1 MKIKVISPGVLAT
14 VQDTGRFG
22 HQAAGIPEAGAMD
35 RASLLLANALIGN
48 PEDAAALEL
57 TVFGGTF
64 EFDGEG
70 TIALTGA
77 DMRPFLNGNRM
88 SINTAVPVKAGDR
101 LELGAASRGMR
112 TYLAVSGGIDVPVVL
127 GSRSTDLKS
136 RLGGLDGRKL
146 RAGDVLES
154 GAVDGSLQLGRSLRQ
169 AQGTSSLQEPSQ
181 GLSSG
186 PVLQRLSRVTDPE
199 GVTRIRFLFGPQD
212 AMFAEDAKKTFT
224 DSTYTLS
231 AACDRMGYRLEGVAV
246 PSLNGTD
253 ILSEGICFGSIQ
265 VPANGQ
271 PIVMMADHQ
280 TTGGYA
286 KIGTVLSEDLPLLAQ
301 LGPGKRIHF
310 VPVTLE
316 ELGESL

>member
-1 MKIKVISPGVLAT
+1 MKIKVITPGVLTT

-35 RASLLLANALIGN
+35 RASLALANGLVGN
-48 PEDAAALEL
+48 PADAAALEL
-57 TVFGGTF
+57 TAFGGTF

-70 TIALTGA
+70 IIALTGA

-88 SINTAVPVKAGDR
+88 PVNNAVPVKAGDR
-101 LELGAASRGMR
+101 LELSAASQGMR
-112 TYLAVSGGIDVPVVL
+112 AYLAVSGGIDVPIVL

-154 GAVDGSLQLGRSLRQ
+154 GSRPQAAVEF
-169 AQGTSSLQEPSQ
+169 AEVQGTPCE
-181 GLSSG
+181 
-186 PVLQRLSRVTDPE
+186 PVLQRLAKVTDPE
-199 GVTRIRFLFGPQD
+199 GVTWIRFLFGPQD
-212 AMFAEDAKKTFT
+212 VMFAEDAKKTFM
-224 DSTYTLS
+224 DSIYTLS
-231 AACDRMGYRLEGVAV
+231 AACDRMGYRLEGAAV
-246 PSLNGTD
+246 LSLNGTD

>member
-1 MKIKVISPGVLAT
+1 MKIKVIAPGVLTT

-35 RASLLLANALIGN
+35 RASLRLANALAGN
-48 PEDAAALEL
+48 SEDAAALEL

-64 EFDGEG
+64 EFEGDG

-88 SINTAVPVKAGDR
+88 VMNAAVSVQTGDR
-101 LELGAASRGMR
+101 LELGTAAWGVRA
-112 TYLAVSGGIDVPVVL
+112 YLAVSGGIDVPVVL

-136 RLGGLDGRKL
+136 RLGGLEGRKL

-154 GAVDGSLQLGRSLRQ
+154 GSADGSLRQ
-169 AQGTSSLQEPSQ
+169 TAAEPAKAQGTSWE
-181 GLSSG
+181 
-186 PVLQRLSRVTDPE
+186 PVLKRLERVTAAE
-199 GVTRIRFLFGPQD
+199 GAVRIRFLFGPQD
-212 AMFAEDAKKTFT
+212 AMFGEDAKQTFT
-224 DSTYTLS
+224 ESVYTLS
-231 AACDRMGYRLEGVAV
+231 TACDRMGCRLEGAAV

-301 LGPGKRIHF
+301 LGPGKKIRF

-316 ELGESL
+316 ESGESL

>member
-1 MKIKVISPGVLAT
+1 MKIKVISPGVLTT

-35 RASLLLANALIGN
+35 RASLRLANALVGN

-64 EFDGEG
+64 EFDGKG

-88 SINTAVPVKAGDR
+88 SMNTAVPVKAGDR
-101 LELGAASRGMR
+101 LELGVASRGMR
-112 TYLAVSGGIDVPVVL
+112 AYLAVSGGIDVPVVL

-136 RLGGLDGRKL
+136 RLGGLEGRKL
-146 RAGDVLES
+146 RAGDVLEN
-154 GAVDGSLQLGRSLRQ
+154 GSRPQ
-169 AQGTSSLQEPSQ
+169 AAAELAEVQGTPCE
-181 GLSSG
+181 
-186 PVLQRLSRVTDPE
+186 PVLQRLAKATSPE
-199 GVTRIRFLFGPQD
+199 GVTQIRFLFGPRD

-224 DSTYTLS
+224 DSIYTLS
-231 AACDRMGYRLEGVAV
+231 AACDRMGYRLEGAAV

>member
-1 MKIKVISPGVLAT
+1 MKIKVISPGVLTT

-22 HQAAGIPEAGAMD
+22 YQAAGIPEAGAMD
-35 RASLLLANALIGN
+35 RASLRLANALLGN

-57 TVFGGTF
+57 TIFGGTF

-112 TYLAVSGGIDVPVVL
+112 AYLAVSGGIDVPVVL

-136 RLGGLDGRKL
+136 RLGGLEGRKL

-154 GAVDGSLQLGRSLRQ
+154 GSRPQ
-169 AQGTSSLQEPSQ
+169 AAAELAEVQGTPCE
-181 GLSSG
+181 
-186 PVLQRLSRVTDPE
+186 PVLQRLAKATDPE

-224 DSTYTLS
+224 DSIYTLS
-231 AACDRMGYRLEGVAV
+231 AACDRMGYRLEGAAV

-286 KIGTVLSEDLPLLAQ
+286 KIGTVLSADLPLLAQ
-301 LGPGKRIHF
+301 LGPGKKIRF

-316 ELGESL
+316 DLGEIL

>member
-1 MKIKVISPGVLAT
+1 MKIKVIAPGVLTT

-22 HQAAGIPEAGAMD
+22 YQAAGIPEAGAMD
-35 RASLLLANALIGN
+35 RASLRLANALLGN

-57 TVFGGTF
+57 TIFGGTF
-64 EFDGEG
+64 EFDGAG

-77 DMRPFLNGNRM
+77 DMRAFLNGNRM

-101 LELGAASRGMR
+101 LELGVASRGMR
-112 TYLAVSGGIDVPVVL
+112 AYLAVSGGIDVPVVL

-136 RLGGLDGRKL
+136 RLGGLEGRKL

-154 GAVDGSLQLGRSLRQ
+154 GSRPQ
-169 AQGTSSLQEPSQ
+169 AAAELAEVQGTPCE
-181 GLSSG
+181 
-186 PVLQRLSRVTDPE
+186 PVLQRLAKATDPE

-224 DSTYTLS
+224 DSIYTLS
-231 AACDRMGYRLEGVAV
+231 AACDRMGYRLEGSQV
-246 PSLNGTD
+246 PSLSGTD

-286 KIGTVLSEDLPLLAQ
+286 KIGTVLSADLPLLAQ
-301 LGPGKRIHF
+301 LGPGKKIRF

-316 ELGESL
+316 DLGEIL

>member
-1 MKIKVISPGVLAT
+1 M
-14 VQDTGRFG
+14 
-22 HQAAGIPEAGAMD
+22 
-35 RASLLLANALIGN
+35 
-48 PEDAAALEL
+48 
-57 TVFGGTF
+57 
-64 EFDGEG
+64 
-70 TIALTGA
+70 
-77 DMRPFLNGNRM
+77 
-88 SINTAVPVKAGDR
+88 
-101 LELGAASRGMR
+101 
-112 TYLAVSGGIDVPVVL
+112 PVVL

-154 GAVDGSLQLGRSLRQ
+154 GAVNGSLQLGRSLRQ
-169 AQGTSSLQEPSQ
+169 AAAELAEVQGSPCE
-181 GLSSG
+181 
-186 PVLQRLSRVTDPE
+186 PVLQRLAKVTDPE

-224 DSTYTLS
+224 DSIYTLS
-231 AACDRMGYRLEGVAV
+231 AACDRMGYRLEGAAV

>member
-1 MKIKVISPGVLAT
+1 MKIKVISPGVLTT

-35 RASLLLANALIGN
+35 RASLRLANALVGN
-48 PEDAAALEL
+48 PKDAAALEL

-88 SINTAVPVKAGDR
+88 PVNTAVPVKTGDR

-112 TYLAVSGGIDVPVVL
+112 AYLAVSGGIDVPAVL

-136 RLGGLDGRKL
+136 RLGGLEGRKL
-146 RAGDVLES
+146 RAGDVLAS
-154 GAVDGSLQLGRSLRQ
+154 GADGGSRPQ
-169 AQGTSSLQEPSQ
+169 AAAELAEVQGSPCE
-181 GLSSG
+181 
-186 PVLQRLSRVTDPE
+186 PVLQRLAQSTDPE

-224 DSTYTLS
+224 DSIYTLS
-231 AACDRMGYRLEGVAV
+231 AACDRMGYRLEGAAV

>member
-1 MKIKVISPGVLAT
+1 MKIKVIAAGVLAT

-22 HQAAGIPEAGAMD
+22 HQAEGIPEAGAMD
-35 RASLLLANALIGN
+35 RESLRLANSLVQN

-57 TVFGGTF
+57 TVLGGTF

-77 DMRPFLNGNRM
+77 DMRPFLNGNSM
-88 SINTAVPVKAGDR
+88 AMNTAVPVKAGDR

-112 TYLAVSGGIDVPVVL
+112 AYLAVSGGIYVPVVL

-154 GAVDGSLQLGRSLRQ
+154 GSRPQAAAELAEVQGSPC
-169 AQGTSSLQEPSQ
+169 E
-181 GLSSG
+181 
-186 PVLQRLSRVTDPE
+186 PVLQRLAKATDPE

-224 DSTYTLS
+224 DSIYTLS
-231 AACDRMGYRLEGVAV
+231 AACDRMGYRLEGAAV

>member
-1 MKIKVISPGVLAT
+1 MKIKVISPGVLTT

-35 RASLLLANALIGN
+35 RASLRLANALVGN

-88 SINTAVPVKAGDR
+88 PVNNAVPVKAGDR

-112 TYLAVSGGIDVPVVL
+112 AYLAVSGGIDVPVVL

-154 GAVDGSLQLGRSLRQ
+154 GAVDGSLQQTAAELVE
-169 AQGTSSLQEPSQ
+169 AQGSSWKQPI
-181 GLSSG
+181 
-186 PVLQRLSRVTDPE
+186 LQRLAQATDPE
-199 GVTRIRFLFGPQD
+199 GVTQIRFLFGPQD
-212 AMFAEDAKKTFT
+212 SMFGEEAKRTFT
-224 DSTYTLS
+224 ESIYTLS
-231 AACDRMGYRLEGVAV
+231 AACDRMGYRLEGAAI
-246 PSLNGTD
+246 PSISGTD

-301 LGPGKRIHF
+301 LGSGKRIHF

>member
-1 MKIKVISPGVLAT
+1 MKIKVVAPGVLTT

-35 RASLLLANALIGN
+35 RASLRLANALIGN
-48 PEDAAALEL
+48 LEAAAALEL
-57 TVFGGTF
+57 TVFGGIF

-88 SINTAVPVKAGDR
+88 PVNTAVPVKTGDR
-101 LELGAASRGMR
+101 LELGAASQGMR
-112 TYLAVSGGIDVPVVL
+112 AYLAVSGGIDVPVVL

-154 GAVDGSLQLGRSLRQ
+154 GSRPQ
-169 AQGTSSLQEPSQ
+169 AAAELAEVQGTPCE
-181 GLSSG
+181 
-186 PVLQRLSRVTDPE
+186 PVLQRLAKATDPE

-224 DSTYTLS
+224 DSIYTLS
-231 AACDRMGYRLEGVAV
+231 AACDRMGYRLEGAAV
-246 PSLNGTD
+246 LSLNGTD

>member
-1 MKIKVISPGVLAT
+1 MNIKVISPGVLTT

-35 RASLLLANALIGN
+35 RASLRLANALVGN

-88 SINTAVPVKAGDR
+88 AMNTAVPVKAGDR
-101 LELGAASRGMR
+101 LELGAASQGMR
-112 TYLAVSGGIDVPVVL
+112 AYLAVSGGIDVPVVL

-136 RLGGLDGRKL
+136 RLGGLEGRKL

-154 GAVDGSLQLGRSLRQ
+154 GSRPQ
-169 AQGTSSLQEPSQ
+169 AAAELAEVQGTPCE
-181 GLSSG
+181 
-186 PVLQRLSRVTDPE
+186 PVLQRLAQSTDPE

-224 DSTYTLS
+224 DSIYTLS
-231 AACDRMGYRLEGVAV
+231 AACDRMGYRLEGAAV

-301 LGPGKRIHF
+301 LGPGKRIRF
-310 VPVTLE
+310 ASVTLE

>member
-1 MKIKVISPGVLAT
+1 MKIKVISPGVLTT

-35 RASLLLANALIGN
+35 RASLRLANALLGN

-64 EFDGEG
+64 EFDGKG

-88 SINTAVPVKAGDR
+88 SMNTAVPVKAGDR
-101 LELGAASRGMR
+101 LELGVASRGMR
-112 TYLAVSGGIDVPVVL
+112 AYLAVSGGIDVPVVL

-136 RLGGLDGRKL
+136 RLGGLEGRKL
-146 RAGDVLES
+146 RAGDVLEN
-154 GAVDGSLQLGRSLRQ
+154 GSRPQ
-169 AQGTSSLQEPSQ
+169 AAAELAEVQGTPCE
-181 GLSSG
+181 
-186 PVLQRLSRVTDPE
+186 PVLQRLAKATSPE
-199 GVTRIRFLFGPQD
+199 GVTQIRFLFGPQD

-224 DSTYTLS
+224 DSIYTLS
-231 AACDRMGYRLEGVAV
+231 AACDRMGYRLEGAAV

>member
-1 MKIKVISPGVLAT
+1 MKIKVISPGVLTT

-35 RASLLLANALIGN
+35 RESLRLANSLVQN
-48 PEDAAALEL
+48 PEDAATLEL

-112 TYLAVSGGIDVPVVL
+112 AYLAVSGGIDVPVVL

-154 GAVDGSLQLGRSLRQ
+154 GSRPQAAAELAEVQGSPC
-169 AQGTSSLQEPSQ
+169 E
-181 GLSSG
+181 
-186 PVLQRLSRVTDPE
+186 PVLQRLAQATDPE
-199 GVTRIRFLFGPQD
+199 GVTQIRFLFGPQD
-212 AMFAEDAKKTFT
+212 SMFGEEAKRTFT
-224 DSTYTLS
+224 ESIYTLS
-231 AACDRMGYRLEGVAV
+231 AACDRMGYRLEGAAI
-246 PSLNGTD
+246 PSISGTD

-301 LGPGKRIHF
+301 LGSGKRIHF

>member
-1 MKIKVISPGVLAT
+1 MKIKVISPGVLTT

-35 RASLLLANALIGN
+35 RASLRLVNALVGN

-57 TVFGGTF
+57 TIFGGTF

-77 DMRPFLNGNRM
+77 DMRPFLNGNCM
-88 SINTAVPVKAGDR
+88 AMNTAVPVKAGDR

-112 TYLAVSGGIDVPVVL
+112 AYLAVSGGIDVPVVL

-154 GAVDGSLQLGRSLRQ
+154 GAVNGSLQLGRSLRQ
-169 AQGTSSLQEPSQ
+169 AAAELAEVQGSPCE
-181 GLSSG
+181 
-186 PVLQRLSRVTDPE
+186 PVLQRLAKVTDPE

-224 DSTYTLS
+224 DSIYTLS
-231 AACDRMGYRLEGVAV
+231 AACDRMGYRLEGAAV

>member
-1 MKIKVISPGVLAT
+1 
-14 VQDTGRFG
+14 
-22 HQAAGIPEAGAMD
+22 
-35 RASLLLANALIGN
+35 
-48 PEDAAALEL
+48 
-57 TVFGGTF
+57 
-64 EFDGEG
+64 
-70 TIALTGA
+70 
-77 DMRPFLNGNRM
+77 
-88 SINTAVPVKAGDR
+88 
-101 LELGAASRGMR
+101 
-112 TYLAVSGGIDVPVVL
+112 YLAVSGGIDVPVVL

-136 RLGGLDGRKL
+136 RLGGLEGRKL

-154 GAVDGSLQLGRSLRQ
+154 GSRPQ
-169 AQGTSSLQEPSQ
+169 AAAELAEVQGTPCE
-181 GLSSG
+181 
-186 PVLQRLSRVTDPE
+186 PVLQRLAQSTDPE

-224 DSTYTLS
+224 DSIYTLS
-231 AACDRMGYRLEGVAV
+231 AACDRMGYRLEGAAV

>member
-1 MKIKVISPGVLAT
+1 MKIKVISPGVLTT

-35 RASLLLANALIGN
+35 RASLRLANALVGN

-64 EFDGEG
+64 EFDGKG

-88 SINTAVPVKAGDR
+88 SMNTAVPVKAGDR
-101 LELGAASRGMR
+101 LELGVASRGMR
-112 TYLAVSGGIDVPVVL
+112 AYLAVSGGIDVPVVL

-136 RLGGLDGRKL
+136 RLGGLEGRKL
-146 RAGDVLES
+146 RAGDVLEN
-154 GAVDGSLQLGRSLRQ
+154 GSRPQ
-169 AQGTSSLQEPSQ
+169 AAAELAEVPGTPCE
-181 GLSSG
+181 
-186 PVLQRLSRVTDPE
+186 PVLQRLAKATSPE
-199 GVTRIRFLFGPQD
+199 GVTQIRFLFGPRD

-224 DSTYTLS
+224 DSIYTLS
-231 AACDRMGYRLEGVAV
+231 AACDRMGYRLEGAAV

-310 VPVTLE
+310 MPVTLE

>member
-1 MKIKVISPGVLAT
+1 MKIKVIAPGVLTT
-14 VQDTGRFG
+14 VQDGGRFG

-35 RASLLLANALIGN
+35 RASLRLANALVGN
-48 PEDAAALEL
+48 PEDAAVLEL

-70 TIALTGA
+70 IIALTGA

-88 SINTAVPVKAGDR
+88 AMNTAVQVKTGDR
-101 LELGAASRGMR
+101 LELGSAAQGIR

-154 GAVDGSLQLGRSLRQ
+154 GSRPQAAAELAEVQGSPC
-169 AQGTSSLQEPSQ
+169 E
-181 GLSSG
+181 
-186 PVLQRLSRVTDPE
+186 PVLQRLAQSTDPE

-224 DSTYTLS
+224 DSIYTLS
-231 AACDRMGYRLEGVAV
+231 AACDRMGYRLEGAAV

-301 LGPGKRIHF
+301 LGPGERIHF

>member
-1 MKIKVISPGVLAT
+1 MKIKVISPGVLTT

-22 HQAAGIPEAGAMD
+22 YQAAGIPEAGAMD
-35 RASLLLANALIGN
+35 RASLRLANALLGN

-57 TVFGGTF
+57 TIFGGTF

-112 TYLAVSGGIDVPVVL
+112 AYLAVSGGIDVPVVL

-136 RLGGLDGRKL
+136 RLGGLEGRKL

-154 GAVDGSLQLGRSLRQ
+154 GSRPQ
-169 AQGTSSLQEPSQ
+169 AAAELAEVQGTPCE
-181 GLSSG
+181 
-186 PVLQRLSRVTDPE
+186 PVLQRLAKATDPE

-224 DSTYTLS
+224 DSIYTLS
-231 AACDRMGYRLEGVAV
+231 AACDRMGYRLEGSQV
-246 PSLNGTD
+246 PSLSGTD

-286 KIGTVLSEDLPLLAQ
+286 KIGTVLSADLPLLAQ
-301 LGPGKRIHF
+301 LGPGKKIRF

-316 ELGESL
+316 DLGEIL

>member
-1 MKIKVISPGVLAT
+1 MNIKVISPGVLTT

-22 HQAAGIPEAGAMD
+22 YQAAGIPEAGAMD
-35 RASLLLANALIGN
+35 RASLRLANALVGN

-112 TYLAVSGGIDVPVVL
+112 AYLAVSGGIDVPVVL

-136 RLGGLDGRKL
+136 RLGGLEGRKL

-154 GAVDGSLQLGRSLRQ
+154 GSRPQ
-169 AQGTSSLQEPSQ
+169 AAAELAEVQGTPCE
-181 GLSSG
+181 
-186 PVLQRLSRVTDPE
+186 PVLQRLAKATDPE

-224 DSTYTLS
+224 DSIYTLS
-231 AACDRMGYRLEGVAV
+231 AACDRMGYRLEGSQV
-246 PSLNGTD
+246 PSLSGTD

-286 KIGTVLSEDLPLLAQ
+286 KIGTVLSADLPLLAQ
-301 LGPGKRIHF
+301 LGPGKKIRF

-316 ELGESL
+316 DLGEIL

>member
-1 MKIKVISPGVLAT
+1 MKIKVISPGVLTT

-35 RASLLLANALIGN
+35 RASLRLANALVGN

-64 EFDGEG
+64 EFDGKG

-77 DMRPFLNGNRM
+77 DMRPYLNGNRM
-88 SINTAVPVKAGDR
+88 SMNTAVPVKAGDR
-101 LELGAASRGMR
+101 LELGVASRGMR
-112 TYLAVSGGIDVPVVL
+112 AYLAVSGGIDVPVVL

-136 RLGGLDGRKL
+136 RLGGLEGRKL
-146 RAGDVLES
+146 RAGDVLEN
-154 GAVDGSLQLGRSLRQ
+154 GSRPQ
-169 AQGTSSLQEPSQ
+169 AAAELAEVQGTPCE
-181 GLSSG
+181 
-186 PVLQRLSRVTDPE
+186 PVLQRLAKATSPE
-199 GVTRIRFLFGPQD
+199 GVTQIRFLFGPQD

-224 DSTYTLS
+224 DSIYTLS
-231 AACDRMGYRLEGVAV
+231 AACDRMGYRLEGAAV

>member
-1 MKIKVISPGVLAT
+1 MNIKVISPGVLTT

-35 RASLLLANALIGN
+35 RASLRLANALVGN

-88 SINTAVPVKAGDR
+88 AMNTAVPVKAGDR
-101 LELGAASRGMR
+101 LELGAASQGMR
-112 TYLAVSGGIDVPVVL
+112 AYLAVSGGIDVPVVL

-146 RAGDVLES
+146 RAGDVLEN
-154 GAVDGSLQLGRSLRQ
+154 GSRPQ
-169 AQGTSSLQEPSQ
+169 AAAELAEVQGTPCE
-181 GLSSG
+181 
-186 PVLQRLSRVTDPE
+186 PVLQRLAKATDPE

-224 DSTYTLS
+224 DSIYTLS
-231 AACDRMGYRLEGVAV
+231 AACDRMGYRLEGAAV

-301 LGPGKRIHF
+301 LGPGKRIRF
-310 VPVTLE
+310 ASVTLE

>member
-1 MKIKVISPGVLAT
+1 MISPGVLTT

-35 RASLLLANALIGN
+35 RASLRLSNALTGN

-57 TVFGGTF
+57 TVFGGSF

-88 SINTAVPVKAGDR
+88 PVNTAVPVKTGDR
-101 LELGAASRGMR
+101 LELGAASQGMR
-112 TYLAVSGGIDVPVVL
+112 AYLAVSGGINVPVLL

-136 RLGGLDGRKL
+136 RLGGLEGRKL

-154 GAVDGSLQLGRSLRQ
+154 GSLPQAAAELAEVQGSPC
-169 AQGTSSLQEPSQ
+169 E
-181 GLSSG
+181 
-186 PVLQRLSRVTDPE
+186 PVLQRLAQSTDPE

-224 DSTYTLS
+224 DSIYTLS
-231 AACDRMGYRLEGVAV
+231 AACDRMGYRLEGAAV

-301 LGPGKRIHF
+301 LRPGKKIHF

>member
-1 MKIKVISPGVLAT
+1 MKIKVISPGVLTT
-14 VQDTGRFG
+14 VQDGGRFG

-35 RASLLLANALIGN
+35 RASLRLANALVGN
-48 PEDAAALEL
+48 PEDAASLEL

-88 SINTAVPVKAGDR
+88 AMNTAVAVTPGDR
-101 LELGAASRGMR
+101 LELGSAAQGIR

-146 RAGDVLES
+146 RAGDVLKS
-154 GAVDGSLQLGRSLRQ
+154 GADGGSLRQ
-169 AQGTSSLQEPSQ
+169 AQGTPCE
-181 GLSSG
+181 
-186 PVLQRLSRVTDPE
+186 PVLQRLAKATGPE
-199 GVTRIRFLFGPQD
+199 GVTQIRFLFGPQD

-224 DSTYTLS
+224 DSIYTLS
-231 AACDRMGYRLEGVAV
+231 AACDRMGYRLEGAAV
-246 PSLNGTD
+246 PSLSGTD

-286 KIGTVLSEDLPLLAQ
+286 KIGTVLSEDLSLLAQ
-301 LGPGKRIHF
+301 LGPGKKIRF

-316 ELGESL
+316 ELGES

>member
-1 MKIKVISPGVLAT
+1 MKIKVISPGVLTT

-35 RASLLLANALIGN
+35 RASLRLANALVGN

-64 EFDGEG
+64 EFDGKG

-88 SINTAVPVKAGDR
+88 SMNTAVPVKAGDR
-101 LELGAASRGMR
+101 LELGVASRGMR
-112 TYLAVSGGIDVPVVL
+112 AYLAVSGGIDVPVVL

-136 RLGGLDGRKL
+136 RLGGLEGRKL
-146 RAGDVLES
+146 RAGDVLEN
-154 GAVDGSLQLGRSLRQ
+154 GSRPQ
-169 AQGTSSLQEPSQ
+169 AAAELAEVQGTPCE
-181 GLSSG
+181 
-186 PVLQRLSRVTDPE
+186 PVLQRLAKATSPE
-199 GVTRIRFLFGPQD
+199 GVTQIRFLFGPRD

-224 DSTYTLS
+224 DSIYTLS
-231 AACDRMGYRLEGVAV
+231 AACDRMGYRLEGAAV

-310 VPVTLE
+310 MPVTLE

>member
-1 MKIKVISPGVLAT
+1 MKIKVISPGVLTT

-35 RASLLLANALIGN
+35 RASLRLANALVGN

-88 SINTAVPVKAGDR
+88 PVNTAVPVKAGDR
-101 LELGAASRGMR
+101 LELGAASQGMR
-112 TYLAVSGGIDVPVVL
+112 AYLAVSGGIDVPVVL

-154 GAVDGSLQLGRSLRQ
+154 GSRPQ
-169 AQGTSSLQEPSQ
+169 AAAELAEVQGTPCE
-181 GLSSG
+181 
-186 PVLQRLSRVTDPE
+186 PVLQRLAKATDPE

-231 AACDRMGYRLEGVAV
+231 AACDRMGYRLEGAAV

-310 VPVTLE
+310 VLVTLE

>member
-1 MKIKVISPGVLAT
+1 MKTKVISPGVLTT

-35 RASLLLANALIGN
+35 RASLRLANALVGN

-88 SINTAVPVKAGDR
+88 PVNTAVPVKTGDR

-112 TYLAVSGGIDVPVVL
+112 AYLAVSGGIDVPVVL

-146 RAGDVLES
+146 RAGDVLEI
-154 GAVDGSLQLGRSLRQ
+154 GSRPQ
-169 AQGTSSLQEPSQ
+169 AAAELAEVQGSPCE
-181 GLSSG
+181 
-186 PVLQRLSRVTDPE
+186 PVLQRLAQSTDPE

-224 DSTYTLS
+224 DSIYTLS
-231 AACDRMGYRLEGVAV
+231 AACDRMGYRLEGAAV

>member
-35 RASLLLANALIGN
+35 RASLRLANALAGN

-88 SINTAVPVKAGDR
+88 PVNTAVPVKTGDR
-101 LELGAASRGMR
+101 LELGTASRGMR
-112 TYLAVSGGIDVPVVL
+112 AYLAVSGGIDVPVVL

-136 RLGGLDGRKL
+136 RLGGLEGRKL
-146 RAGDVLES
+146 KAGDVLES
-154 GAVDGSLQLGRSLRQ
+154 GADSGSLRQ
-169 AQGTSSLQEPSQ
+169 TAAELAEVQGSPCE
-181 GLSSG
+181 
-186 PVLQRLSRVTDPE
+186 PVLQRLAQSTDPE

-231 AACDRMGYRLEGVAV
+231 AACDRMGYRLEGAAV
-246 PSLNGTD
+246 LSLNGTD

>member
-1 MKIKVISPGVLAT
+1 MNIKVISPGVLTT

-35 RASLLLANALIGN
+35 RASLRLANALVGN

-88 SINTAVPVKAGDR
+88 AMNTAVPVKAGDR
-101 LELGAASRGMR
+101 LELGAASQGMR
-112 TYLAVSGGIDVPVVL
+112 AYLAVSGGIDVPVVL

-154 GAVDGSLQLGRSLRQ
+154 GSRPQ
-169 AQGTSSLQEPSQ
+169 AAAELAEVQGTPCE
-181 GLSSG
+181 
-186 PVLQRLSRVTDPE
+186 PVLQRLAQSTDPE

-224 DSTYTLS
+224 DSIYTLS
-231 AACDRMGYRLEGVAV
+231 AACDRMGYRLEGAAV

>member
-1 MKIKVISPGVLAT
+1 MNIKVISPGVLTT

-22 HQAAGIPEAGAMD
+22 YQAAGIPEAGAMD
-35 RASLLLANALIGN
+35 RASLRLANALVGN

-64 EFDGEG
+64 EFDGKG

-88 SINTAVPVKAGDR
+88 SMNTAVPVKAGDR
-101 LELGAASRGMR
+101 LELGVASRGMR
-112 TYLAVSGGIDVPVVL
+112 AYLAVSGGIDVPVVL

-136 RLGGLDGRKL
+136 RLGGLEGRKL
-146 RAGDVLES
+146 RAGDVLEN
-154 GAVDGSLQLGRSLRQ
+154 GSRPQ
-169 AQGTSSLQEPSQ
+169 AAAELAEVQGTPCE
-181 GLSSG
+181 
-186 PVLQRLSRVTDPE
+186 PVLQRLAKATSPE
-199 GVTRIRFLFGPQD
+199 GVTQIRFLFGPQD

-224 DSTYTLS
+224 DSIYTLS
-231 AACDRMGYRLEGVAV
+231 AACDRMGYRLEGAAV

>member
-1 MKIKVISPGVLAT
+1 GSRP
-14 VQDTGRFG
+14 
-22 HQAAGIPEAGAMD
+22 QAAAE
-35 RASLLLANALIGN
+35 LA
-48 PEDAAALEL
+48 E
-57 TVFGGTF
+57 V
-64 EFDGEG
+64 
-70 TIALTGA
+70 
-77 DMRPFLNGNRM
+77 
-88 SINTAVPVKAGDR
+88 
-101 LELGAASRGMR
+101 
-112 TYLAVSGGIDVPVVL
+112 
-127 GSRSTDLKS
+127 
-136 RLGGLDGRKL
+136 
-146 RAGDVLES
+146 
-154 GAVDGSLQLGRSLRQ
+154 
-169 AQGTSSLQEPSQ
+169 QGTPCE
-181 GLSSG
+181 
-186 PVLQRLSRVTDPE
+186 PVLQRLAKATDPE

-224 DSTYTLS
+224 DSIYTLS
-231 AACDRMGYRLEGVAV
+231 AACDRMGYRLEGAAV

>member
-1 MKIKVISPGVLAT
+1 MKIKVISPGVLTT

-35 RASLLLANALIGN
+35 RASLRLANALVGN

-64 EFDGEG
+64 EFDGKG

-88 SINTAVPVKAGDR
+88 SMNTAVPVKAGDR
-101 LELGAASRGMR
+101 LELGVASRGMR
-112 TYLAVSGGIDVPVVL
+112 AYLAVSGGIDVPVVL

-136 RLGGLDGRKL
+136 RLGGLEGRKL
-146 RAGDVLES
+146 RAGDVLEN
-154 GAVDGSLQLGRSLRQ
+154 GSRPQ
-169 AQGTSSLQEPSQ
+169 AAAELAEVQGTPCE
-181 GLSSG
+181 
-186 PVLQRLSRVTDPE
+186 PVLQRLAKATSPE
-199 GVTRIRFLFGPQD
+199 GVTQIRFLFGPQD

-224 DSTYTLS
+224 DSIYTLS
-231 AACDRMGYRLEGVAV
+231 AACDRMGYRLEGAAV

>member
-1 MKIKVISPGVLAT
+1 MKIKVISPGVLTT

-35 RASLLLANALIGN
+35 RASLRLANALLGN

-57 TVFGGTF
+57 TIFGGTF
-64 EFDGEG
+64 EFDGKG

-88 SINTAVPVKAGDR
+88 SMNTAVPVKAGDR
-101 LELGAASRGMR
+101 LELGVASRGMR
-112 TYLAVSGGIDVPVVL
+112 AYLAVSGGIDVPVVL

-136 RLGGLDGRKL
+136 RLGGLEGRKL
-146 RAGDVLES
+146 RAGDVLEN
-154 GAVDGSLQLGRSLRQ
+154 GSRPQ
-169 AQGTSSLQEPSQ
+169 AAAELAEVQGTPCE
-181 GLSSG
+181 
-186 PVLQRLSRVTDPE
+186 PVLQRLAKATSPE
-199 GVTRIRFLFGPQD
+199 GVTQIRFLFGPQD

-224 DSTYTLS
+224 DSIYTLS
-231 AACDRMGYRLEGVAV
+231 AACDRMGYRLEGAAV

>member
-1 MKIKVISPGVLAT
+1 MNIKVISPGVLTT

-35 RASLLLANALIGN
+35 RASLRLANALVGN

-88 SINTAVPVKAGDR
+88 AMNTAFPVKTGDR
-101 LELGAASRGMR
+101 LELGAASQGMR
-112 TYLAVSGGIDVPVVL
+112 AYLAVSGGIDVPVVL

-136 RLGGLDGRKL
+136 RLGGLEGRKL

-154 GAVDGSLQLGRSLRQ
+154 GSRPQ
-169 AQGTSSLQEPSQ
+169 AAAELAEVQGTPCE
-181 GLSSG
+181 
-186 PVLQRLSRVTDPE
+186 PVLQRLAQSTDPE

-224 DSTYTLS
+224 DSIYTLS
-231 AACDRMGYRLEGVAV
+231 AACDRMGYRLEGAAV

-301 LGPGKRIHF
+301 LGPGKRIRF
-310 VPVTLE
+310 ASVTLE

>member
-1 MKIKVISPGVLAT
+1 MNIKVISPGVLTT

-22 HQAAGIPEAGAMD
+22 YQAAGIPEAGAMD
-35 RASLLLANALIGN
+35 RASLLLANALLGN

-57 TVFGGTF
+57 TIFGGTF

-112 TYLAVSGGIDVPVVL
+112 AYLAVSGGIDVPVVL

-136 RLGGLDGRKL
+136 RLGGLEGRKL

-154 GAVDGSLQLGRSLRQ
+154 GSRPQ
-169 AQGTSSLQEPSQ
+169 AAAELAEVQGTPCE
-181 GLSSG
+181 
-186 PVLQRLSRVTDPE
+186 PVLQRLAKATDPE

-224 DSTYTLS
+224 DSIYTLS
-231 AACDRMGYRLEGVAV
+231 AACDRMGYRLEGSQV
-246 PSLNGTD
+246 PSLSGTD

-286 KIGTVLSEDLPLLAQ
+286 KIGTVLSADLPLLAQ
-301 LGPGKRIHF
+301 LGPGKKIRF

-316 ELGESL
+316 DLGEIL

>member
-1 MKIKVISPGVLAT
+1 MKIKVISPGVLTT

-35 RASLLLANALIGN
+35 RASLRLANNLLGN

-88 SINTAVPVKAGDR
+88 AMNTAVPVKTGDR

-112 TYLAVSGGIDVPVVL
+112 AYLAVSDGIDVPVVL

-136 RLGGLDGRKL
+136 RLGGLEGRKL

-154 GAVDGSLQLGRSLRQ
+154 GSRPQ
-169 AQGTSSLQEPSQ
+169 AAAELAEVQGTPCE
-181 GLSSG
+181 
-186 PVLQRLSRVTDPE
+186 PVLQRLAQSTDPE

-224 DSTYTLS
+224 DSIYTLS
-231 AACDRMGYRLEGVAV
+231 AACDRMGYRLEGAAV